1 MDDAAAT
8 AASNPNSQLHHHN
21 INHHQQQQHYHGNVG
36 DENDPDL
43 RLALE
48 NPEEM
53 DESQKAIVTEMCN
66 VSDLQQHC
74 Y

>member
-21 INHHQQQQHYHGNVG
+21 INHHQQQHYHGNVG

-66 VSDLQQHC
+66 VSDVPQHC